1 MSNNSAKKL
10 KGGQQ
15 NVSVVGANQI
25 YTPKRDNGELEPNT
39 PSPGKG
45 DGILK
50 IKETELLTQI
60 KRIVTEVVRTEL
72 QSKVEEIQAQVNQ
85 NTDDIGKMKN
95 DHDNTVKEVEES
107 LHIEL
112 RPQRTVIEVT
122 QKKTKLKIFKHY

>member
-15 NVSVVGANQI
+15 NASVVGANLI
-25 YTPKRDNGELEPNT
+25 YTPKRANDELEPNT

-72 QSKVEEIQAQVNQ
+72 QSKVEEKIQM
-85 NTDDIGKMKN
+85 I
-95 DHDNTVKEVEES
+95 
-107 LHIEL
+107 
-112 RPQRTVIEVT
+112 
-122 QKKTKLKIFKHY
+122 